1 MLVAASNVSPMFK
14 VYGLHKIKKIVY
26 QNKKCPRKGKV
37 TVLISITCTEHY
49 RYPVRLDIFYYFF
62 WSYFV
67 FFQASQLYLLNF
79 KH

>member
-14 VYGLHKIKKIVY
+14 VYGLHKIKQIVY

-62 WSYFV
+62 LVIFC
-67 FFQASQLYLLNF
+67 FFSSQSVVLIKL
-79 KH
+79 